1 LTDVATAKGTVDSG
15 ALGRVL
21 MHEHVFVLTPDVQ
34 QNITGEWDE
43 QARVADAI
51 AKLTALKAAGIDTI
65 VDPTVI
71 GLGRY
76 IPRIAQIASEVDI
89 NIVVATGIY
98 SYVDVPNFFRL
109 RGPVMGFD
117 LPEPMVDLFVR
128 DITAGIAGTDV
139 RAAFLKC
146 AIDDP
151 GMTEGVERILRAVAR
166 AHLATGAPI
175 MVHTAPRHQSGL
187 AVHGVLEAEGVAP
200 DGVLLAHSG
209 DTSDADHLSDLADR
223 GYLLGMDRFGVDII
237 ASFEER
243 VAIVAEMTRR
253 GYAERM
259 VLAHDASCYLD
270 WIDPGLLPF
279 VPNWHYLH
287 ITNDVLPALRERGV
301 SDQDIDTML
310 VANPRRWF
318 ETCAS

>member
-1 LTDVATAKGTVDSG
+1 
-15 ALGRVL
+15 
-21 MHEHVFVLTPDVQ
+21 
-34 QNITGEWDE
+34 
-43 QARVADAI
+43 
-51 AKLTALKAAGIDTI
+51 
-65 VDPTVI
+65 
-71 GLGRY
+71 
-76 IPRIAQIASEVDI
+76 
-89 NIVVATGIY
+89 
-98 SYVDVPNFFRL
+98 
-109 RGPVMGFD
+109 
-117 LPEPMVDLFVR
+117 
-128 DITAGIAGTDV
+128 
-139 RAAFLKC
+139 
-146 AIDDP
+146 
-151 GMTEGVERILRAVAR
+151 
-166 AHLATGAPI
+166 
-175 MVHTAPRHQSGL
+175 
-187 AVHGVLEAEGVAP
+187 
-200 DGVLLAHSG
+200 
-209 DTSDADHLSDLADR
+209 
-223 GYLLGMDRFGVDII
+223 MDRFGVDII